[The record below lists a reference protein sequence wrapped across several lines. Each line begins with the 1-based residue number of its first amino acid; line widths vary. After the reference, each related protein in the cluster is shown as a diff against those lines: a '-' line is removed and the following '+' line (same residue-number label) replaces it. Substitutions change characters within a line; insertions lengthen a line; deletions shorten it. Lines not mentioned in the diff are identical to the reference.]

1 MYTKYYKLLLLLLCI
16 IAITDIAHSQA
27 NYTKI
32 QNYKVEYGVATH
44 FPRELMILRSFDN
57 YGKHYLLLVNPQTLE
72 TRIDESD
79 FYQVRPMTL
88 LQARTFFFKT
98 PYEKALYKADKQ
110 SVAIQDAGIEI

>member
-1 MYTKYYKLLLLLLCI
+1 MKKKLKVILFSVLLSASVLV
-16 IAITDIAHSQA
+16 AEAQA

-32 QNYKVEYGVATH
+32 ENYKVYYGVATH

-79 FYQVRPMTL
+79 FYQ
-88 LQARTFFFKT
+88 
-98 PYEKALYKADKQ
+98 
-110 SVAIQDAGIEI
+110 